1 MITGSE
7 KELELFKL
15 AEEAYFK
22 ACESSDPQHWME
34 AALLAQQ
41 HRNAL
46 RELRKERYEV
56 LL

>member
-1 MITGSE
+1 MDDLAKAEIEAFAHAE
-7 KELELFKL
+7 K
-15 AEEAYFK
+15 AYFK

-46 RELRKERYEV
+46 RKLDVNKYESYR
-56 LL
+56 